1 VDSVLV
7 VSVAVATVCVDVAL
21 GVGYV
26 QIDDVVEVSCCS
38 FEVVSGESVDGEEPG
53 IAGSADK
60 SLEAHATRT
69 PCIAS
74 ITLFTVTVSAG
85 KARTVSSST
94 CVKHPIS
101 PL

>member
-1 VDSVLV
+1 MARV
-7 VSVAVATVCVDVAL
+7 V
-21 GVGYV
+21 
-26 QIDDVVEVSCCS
+26 
-38 FEVVSGESVDGEEPG
+38 GEEPG
-53 IAGSADK
+53 IAGRTDK

-74 ITLFTVTVSAG
+74 IAPLTVITPVG

-94 CVKHPIS
+94 SVKHPIS